1 MQILQKLRNL
11 GIISFFITL
20 TLQTGQV
27 HDNLQKPRPVPG
39 SLSTQQPLA
48 IGQWLVLVS
57 KHEEVRSAS
66 GMIIPISHGS
76 VGLETENPGLMILK
90 HVTPTWCT
98 STLRAKSLSVPHVSV
113 PLTLKKGGCCSV
125 GGESC
130 PVIEGLLV
138 GILALWA
145 EH

>member
-1 MQILQKLRNL
+1 MRNAYRA
-11 GIISFFITL
+11 T
-20 TLQTGQV
+20 
-27 HDNLQKPRPVPG
+27 PVP
-39 SLSTQQPLA
+39 
-48 IGQWLVLVS
+48 
-57 KHEEVRSAS
+57 
-66 GMIIPISHGS
+66 HGS
-76 VGLETENPGLMILK
+76 VGLETENPGF
-90 HVTPTWCT
+90 TPTWCT

-138 GILALWA
+138 RILAHWT